1 MASPDLRNYTELVLY
16 DRAPADLVDRAI
28 LDATTKLPGWVPREG
43 NTEVV
48 LIESMALEVA
58 EMVYAIN
65 RLPGAV
71 TEVLLRLLGITRSTG
86 TPATT
91 DVLFTLSDDAGHT
104 IPAGTLVRLTVAGV
118 DVVFATD
125 EELVVPALA
134 TTGAVAAT
142 ATEVGTVANGTAAG
156 TALEVISSV
165 IFLEAAELASVVSGG
180 ADPEDTS
187 AWLDRAVER
196 LARLTDALVLPE
208 HFTSAALEDV
218 RVGRATTIDLLDP
231 AAGPA
236 GSDPGH
242 VTVVVA
248 DSAGAALSAPI
259 MAEIEDAL
267 EEAALANLDVHVE
280 PPTVTA
286 VDVTATVVRLSGHDP
301 VTVAE
306 DVETALAAYL
316 DPGAWEWG
324 AVVRRNELIALMDA
338 VTGVDYVD
346 TITTPAADVP
356 LAGVGP
362 LAELGAVA
370 ITVDPPA

>member
-1 MASPDLRNYTELVLY
+1 
-16 DRAPADLVDRAI
+16 
-28 LDATTKLPGWVPREG
+28 
-43 NTEVV
+43 
-48 LIESMALEVA
+48 
-58 EMVYAIN
+58 
-65 RLPGAV
+65 
-71 TEVLLRLLGITRSTG
+71 
-86 TPATT
+86 
-91 DVLFTLSDDAGHT
+91 
-104 IPAGTLVRLTVAGV
+104 
-118 DVVFATD
+118 
-125 EELVVPALA
+125 
-134 TTGAVAAT
+134 
-142 ATEVGTVANGTAAG
+142 
-156 TALEVISSV
+156 
-165 IFLEAAELASVVSGG
+165 
-180 ADPEDTS
+180 
-187 AWLDRAVER
+187 
-196 LARLTDALVLPE
+196 
-208 HFTSAALEDV
+208 
-218 RVGRATTIDLLDP
+218 
-231 AAGPA
+231 
-236 GSDPGH
+236 
-242 VTVVVA
+242 
-248 DSAGAALSAPI
+248 

-286 VDVTATVVRLSGHDP
+286 VDVTATVVRLTGHDP